1 MRNKGLSKTFS
12 RERASMPL
20 LAYLATVGTILMGMI
35 MLAETA
41 IGPPPPLWFST
52 SFQGLPPQRWIPPPE
67 IPAARDVP
75 PSPSEALAFAPIT
88 KQAELPTKHK
98 TKQKKMEVARPG
110 AKGADSNYYMRLAQ
124 ENRGKSW

>member
-12 RERASMPL
+12 RKPVSMSI
-20 LAYLATVGTILMGMI
+20 LAYFATVGTILMGMI
-35 MLAETA
+35 MLAENA

-67 IPAARDVP
+67 IRTARDVP

-88 KQAELPTKHK
+88 KQAALPTKHK
-98 TKQKKMEVARPG
+98 TKQKKMEIARPG

>member
-12 RERASMPL
+12 RKPVSMPI
-20 LAYLATVGTILMGMI
+20 LAYFATVGTILMGMI
-35 MLAETA
+35 MLAENA
-41 IGPPPPLWFST
+41 IGPPSPLWFST

-98 TKQKKMEVARPG
+98 TKQKKMEIARPG